1 MNALQRLSEIQEL
14 PTLPEMALKIRTLIY
29 SDESDATILAR
40 LIEQDPALAA
50 KILKVANSSF
60 YCQGNKINSI
70 KLAVTRIG
78 FNEVGHIALA
88 ISMIKKFSRNSDLL
102 NYKQFW
108 RHSLAAGYL
117 CAMSGHSG
125 GQELSSIDSH
135 LLFLSGLFHDIGILI
150 YDQYFHAEFEEVM
163 KYACDKE
170 ISFIE
175 AEKELCNSDNH
186 AIFGSALLELWK
198 IDLQIVSGVRYHHQP
213 EKAPQNFSLISSAT
227 YLAEYILCNS
237 GLGHFEGSI
246 PNGNKQAMEMLH
258 ITPEMASRFMNLADY
273 EVERSD
279 LVTALESEVSYSSQL
294 RSI

>member
-14 PTLPEMALKIRTLIY
+14 PTLPEIALKIRALIY

-40 LIEQDPALAA
+40 LIEQDPSLSA
-50 KILKVANSSF
+50 KILKVANSTF
-60 YCQGNKINSI
+60 YSQGNKINSV

-88 ISMIKKFSRNSDLL
+88 ISMIRKFSKNSDLL

-108 RHSLAAGYL
+108 RHSLSAGYL
-117 CAMSGHSG
+117 CAMSGNSG
-125 GQELSSIDSH
+125 MKELNAIDSH

-150 YDQYFHAEFEEVM
+150 YDQYFHSEFEEIM
-163 KYACDKE
+163 KLACEKE
-170 ISFIE
+170 ISFLE
-175 AEKELCNSDNH
+175 AEKVLTGSDTH
-186 AIFGSALLELWK
+186 CVFGSALLELWK

-246 PNGNKQAMEMLH
+246 ANGNRQAMEMLNL
-258 ITPEMASRFMNLADY
+258 TPEMAVRYMNLAET

-279 LVTALESEVSYSSQL
+279 LVTALDSDVSYSQL